1 MLKPFLQTLDRL
13 LTAIACAEAGDL
25 DAAKQLRASVA
36 PQTAR
41 PETPPAAVLD
51 FAAYRLARQCRAER
65 RTTAMSAS
73 SSWRVKKP

>member
-1 MLKPFLQTLDRL
+1 MLKSFLQTLDRL

-25 DAAKQLRASVA
+25 DAAKQLRASAA

-51 FAAYRLARQCRAER
+51 LAAYRLARQRRAER
-65 RTTAMSAS
+65 SIPAMPAFS
-73 SSWRVKKP
+73 SCRVEKP